1 MGRHHAS
8 HDRPAAPT
16 LPVTR
21 TQIRHIAL
29 AMVALAVGVLAMI
42 ASYSGAFA
50 KPALHHMSIAV
61 VAPTQLV
68 DQLREQDS
76 LAVHEVA
83 DDAAARAK
91 VLERTADAALVVGSP
106 DRLDIYVAGGG
117 GRSVAGAAES
127 VGRAAAAQ
135 AGLVPAVTDIAPTSP
150 GNPQGTVEFY
160 AIIFISLGASVG
172 AAAFGHLAGPVRRPM
187 TLALRTAT
195 LAGYSVLLAGMVTI
209 YVDAVLGAL
218 VGHPWQV
225 FGVLWLYCM
234 AVGGAVTGV
243 AAAFGSVASM
253 ALTAFLVIVGNA
265 AAAGPVGRPLL
276 SNFYATFN
284 LIVPQGSGVS
294 LLRSVEYFG
303 RNGAV
308 LPFAT
313 LAVWAAAGC
322 LLAVLG
328 TVARSPRIRNS
339 ARRAAERRA
348 SGGVLNYRFPSDG
361 NRSERAVLPAGVLSP
376 GD

>member
-8 HDRPAAPT
+8 QAPAAST

-29 AMVALAVGVLAMI
+29 AMAALTVGVLAMI

-50 KPALHHMSIAV
+50 KPALHHMTVAV
-61 VAPTQLV
+61 AAPAQLA

-76 LAVHEVA
+76 LSVKAVA
-83 DDAAARAK
+83 DDAAARAH
-91 VLERTADAALVVGSP
+91 VLDRQADAALVVAAP
-106 DRLDIYVAGGG
+106 DRLDVYVAGGG
-117 GRSVAGAAES
+117 GRSVAAAAEA
-127 VGRAAAAQ
+127 VGRAAADK
-135 AGLVPAVTDIAPTSP
+135 AGLVPAVTDIAPTTP
-150 GNPQGTVEFY
+150 GNPSGTVEFY

-172 AAAFGHLAGPVRRPM
+172 AAAFGYLAGPARRPV
-187 TLALRTAT
+187 TLVLRTVT
-195 LAGYSVLLAGMVTI
+195 LAGYSALLAGLVTV

-243 AAAFGSVASM
+243 SAAFGPIASM

-276 SNFYATFN
+276 SSFYATFN

-294 LLRSVEYFG
+294 LLRSVEYFDG
-303 RNGAV
+303 NGATQP
-308 LPFAT
+308 LLT

-322 LLAVLG
+322 ALAVLG
-328 TVARSPRIRNS
+328 TAARSPRVRSS
-339 ARRAAERRA
+339 AHRVVKRWAPDGA
-348 SGGVLNYRFPSDG
+348 LNYRSKRDG
-361 NRSERAVLPAGVLSP
+361 NRTRRGVLPAGVLSP
-376 GD
+376 AD

>member
-8 HDRPAAPT
+8 KELAAPT

-29 AMVALAVGVLAMI
+29 AMVTLAVGVLAMI

-50 KPALHHMSIAV
+50 KPALHHLTVAV
-61 VAPTQLV
+61 AAPAQLA

-76 LAVHEVA
+76 LSVNAVA
-83 DDAAARAK
+83 DDAAARAQ
-91 VLERTADAALVVGSP
+91 VLQREADAALVVAAP
-106 DRLDIYVAGGG
+106 DRLDVYVAGGG
-117 GRSVAGAAES
+117 GRSVAGAAEA
-127 VGRAAAAQ
+127 VGRAAADK
-135 AGLVPAVTDIAPTSP
+135 AGLVPAVTDIAPTAP
-150 GNPQGTVEFY
+150 GNPSGTVEFY

-172 AAAFGHLAGPVRRPM
+172 AAAFGYLAGPARRPA
-187 TLALRTAT
+187 TLVLRTAT
-195 LAGYSVLLAGMVTI
+195 LAGYSALLAGLVTV

-243 AAAFGSVASM
+243 SAAFGSVASM

-276 SNFYATFN
+276 SSFYATFN

-294 LLRSVEYFG
+294 LLRSVEYFDG
-303 RNGAV
+303 NGATQP
-308 LPFAT
+308 LLT
-313 LAVWAAAGC
+313 LVVWAAAGC
-322 LLAVLG
+322 VLAVLG
-328 TVARSPRIRNS
+328 TAARSPRVRRS
-339 ARRAAERRA
+339 AQRMVKRWAP
-348 SGGVLNYRFPSDG
+348 GGVLNYRSRRDG
-361 NRSERAVLPAGVLSP
+361 NRSRRGVLPAGVLSP
-376 GD
+376 AD